1 MFLNYFLQLMIFLHL
16 YFFLKFI
23 FFFSFFFFFLS
34 KFSKLFLDLSSI
46 DNGDTATGSG
56 FRFPL
61 VISTSIK
68 LNDLTVV
75 GKIINNVDK
84 INLFFFITNLLTFLL
99 HQNLTVILSIFHI
112 QSLVL
117 SKVDTI

>member
-1 MFLNYFLQLMIFLHL
+1 MKRPEV
-16 YFFLKFI
+16 LKL
-23 FFFSFFFFFLS
+23 FSTIKDISSPISFFLS
-34 KFSKLFLDLSSI
+34 KFSKLFLDFSSI

-75 GKIINNVDK
+75 SKIINNVDK
-84 INLFFFITNLLTFLL
+84 INFIFFITNLLTFLL
-99 HQNLTVILSIFHI
+99 RQNLTVVLSIFHI
-112 QSLVL
+112 QSLAL